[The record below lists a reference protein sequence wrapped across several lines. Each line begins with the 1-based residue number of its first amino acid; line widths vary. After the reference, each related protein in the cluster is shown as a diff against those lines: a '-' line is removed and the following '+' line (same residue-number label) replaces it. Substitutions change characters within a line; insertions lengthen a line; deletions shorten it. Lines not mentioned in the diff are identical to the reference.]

1 DLTDFFIEQRG
12 KEQDPHFYDQEQ
24 AKRDGGFHYNDHG
37 PSWMIK
43 DKTYSQAHKHLSEQK
58 EAIGHAVRFV
68 YLLAGVAHLAR
79 LSKDQEKFNW
89 CKDLW
94 RNVIDKQMYI
104 TGAIGSQ

>member
-1 DLTDFFIEQRG
+1 ADTFGPKEGQIQGYPGHPEIELALMRLYEVTGNQRYSDLTDFFIEQRG

-58 EAIGHAVRFV
+58 EAIGHAVRF
-68 YLLAGVAHLAR
+68 
-79 LSKDQEKFNW
+79 
-89 CKDLW
+89 
-94 RNVIDKQMYI
+94 
-104 TGAIGSQ
+104 